1 MTNKPNFG
9 DVVEAQLHL
18 ANLLSEKDPNKKVSI
33 YPLTRDSKLIKE
45 VEPFE
50 VPADFS
56 SDQVEKFLISKG
68 VKSSNWYGA
77 SEGEE
82 LPSKY
87 YE

>member
-1 MTNKPNFG
+1 MAQPNFG

-18 ANLLSEKDPNKKVSI
+18 ANLIAEKDPNKKITI

-56 SDQVEKFLISKG
+56 SSQVEKLLISKG
-68 VKSSNWYGA
+68 VQSGNWYGA
-77 SEGEE
+77 GEGEE
-82 LPSKY
+82 LPEKY
-87 YE
+87 K